1 MNKIFVCWLQG
12 SCLPVSQPLV
22 SCQAVSESITNTALR
37 ERAAAQG
44 STPRCS
50 RPPLPPPPPLHMDQ
64 PPPLE
69 PSSWP
74 TTPLSLNSPPT
85 SDKAGSLGHTVGPV
99 FSVSFNVQ
107 CTLFTVFLTL
117 PLQSGQGVSITEK
130 TSIEIKGWAPTA
142 ESRTFEV
149 CYIYIC
155 SKLQLVILFFWGRVI
170 HCGATKRIA
179 WQCHEH
185 KERCDA
191 REDGIVL
198 RQSAGLLECCIKARF
213 FTFLH
218 RSLIFGTGVHALHLY
233 LLHSWIKQQE
243 LLSAITKENKSNVL
257 A

>member
-1 MNKIFVCWLQG
+1 M
-12 SCLPVSQPLV
+12 V

-69 PSSWP
+69 PSPWP

-117 PLQSGQGVSITEK
+117 PLQSGQGVSIIEKK

-170 HCGATKRIA
+170 HCGATKTYCVTMPWTQGAVWRSRGRDIPQTERWSA
-179 WQCHEH
+179 W
-185 KERCDA
+185 
-191 REDGIVL
+191 VL
-198 RQSAGLLECCIKARF
+198 HQSKILHFPTQILNF
-213 FTFLH
+213 WH
-218 RSLIFGTGVHALHLY
+218 RSSSSSS
-233 LLHSWIKQQE
+233 LLVSF
-243 LLSAITKENKSNVL
+243 LN
-257 A
+257 